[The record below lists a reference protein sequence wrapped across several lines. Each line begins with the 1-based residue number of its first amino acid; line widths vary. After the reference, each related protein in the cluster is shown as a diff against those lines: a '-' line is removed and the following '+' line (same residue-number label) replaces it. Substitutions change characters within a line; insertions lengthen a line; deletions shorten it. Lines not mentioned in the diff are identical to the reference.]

1 MIRFFVLCILA
12 VGALPAMAA
21 DLRIEQARTAPPL
34 PTTDMMAGYL
44 TLVNDGETPVT
55 LSGATSPTFDRI
67 SLHRSVEGDGQSR
80 MEAVETL
87 TVAAGERVVFEPGG
101 LHLMMFEPRGDP
113 GVGDTL
119 PLELQTD
126 GGPIAAE
133 MRVIE
138 RARLLQP

>member
-1 MIRFFVLCILA
+1 MTRFFILCILA

-34 PTTDMMAGYL
+34 PTTEMMAGYL
-44 TLVNDGETPVT
+44 TLVNDGDTPVT
-55 LSGATSPTFDRI
+55 LRGATSPAFDRM
-67 SLHRSVEGDGQSR
+67 SLHRSVEEDGQSR

-87 TVAAGERVVFEPGG
+87 TVPAGERVVFEPGG

-113 GVGDTL
+113 GVGDAL
-119 PLELQTD
+119 PVELQTD
-126 GGPIAAE
+126 EGSIAAE